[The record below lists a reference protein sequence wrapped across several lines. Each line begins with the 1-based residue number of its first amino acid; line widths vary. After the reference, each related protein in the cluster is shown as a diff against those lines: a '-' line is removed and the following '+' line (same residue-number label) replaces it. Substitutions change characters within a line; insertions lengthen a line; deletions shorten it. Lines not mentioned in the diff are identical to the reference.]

1 MVDIPKFDEFM
12 TPLLE
17 VLKKANGDI
26 LAHDATE
33 TVIENM
39 KITEDQLSVINL
51 SSGGSKVIDRVHW
64 AASYLKKVDAIE
76 RPKRG
81 YLRLGVNAEKLLSLR
96 KKINLSDLKKMPEWA
111 AYELKKK
118 NLDKDKNVQDNLQDI
133 EESTPQDLIES
144 GVKTINDQLV
154 EDLLDQ
160 INKLSP
166 KGFESLVLNVLAKM
180 GYGGGDASRI
190 KGVPRGPDGGIDGKI
205 NEDKLGLDQIYIQAK
220 KYSDQ
225 KVSRPTIQGF
235 VGAMTGGGCKK
246 GVFVTSSEF
255 TSEAIRFSEDLRDQR
270 LILINGTKLANLMI
284 EFCVGVQVKETIQV
298 RKIDQDFFSGED

>member
-1 MVDIPKFDEFM
+1 
-12 TPLLE
+12 
-17 VLKKANGDI
+17 
-26 LAHDATE
+26 
-33 TVIENM
+33 
-39 KITEDQLSVINL
+39 
-51 SSGGSKVIDRVHW
+51 
-64 AASYLKKVDAIE
+64 
-76 RPKRG
+76 
-81 YLRLGVNAEKLLSLR
+81 
-96 KKINLSDLKKMPEWA
+96 MPEWA

-166 KGFESLVLNVLAKM
+166 KGFENLVLNVLAKM
-180 GYGGGDASRI
+180 GYGGGDESRI

-246 GVFVTSSEF
+246 GALLQAGIHFRGNEV
-255 TSEAIRFSEDLRDQR
+255 LRR
-270 LILINGTKLANLMI
+270 LKRSKINFNKWNKTTNLMI
-284 EFCVGVQVKETIQV
+284 EYCVEYKLKKQFK
-298 RKIDQDFFSGED
+298 